1 MILSHTSPKDDAF
14 VYLRG
19 FYNSERNTF
28 IYLLEEMTQKRAF
41 SVDLPSRFH
50 RGAFIVTGGGV
61 IGYYRGVI
69 NPYVLNY
76 HYFEFKDIYLRRM
89 CVINKENP

>member
-50 RGAFIVTGGGV
+50 RGAFIVTGGSYRLLQGGQNECENLA
-61 IGYYRGVI
+61 GYNCIFLVQ
-69 NPYVLNY
+69 
-76 HYFEFKDIYLRRM
+76 E
-89 CVINKENP
+89 KEVNQIQKIWG